1 MQKGKFYCSVCG
13 HVTHHNVLGE
23 KGVSADS
30 NDDFWWHQTYRIVQC
45 CGCDHVSFNL
55 ESVDESMVRYDDID
69 GSEVLYS
76 EYTSYPVAEGN
87 IKPIEFTWN
96 FPKTIYSIYYETLT
110 ALNEKCYF
118 LAGAGFRMII
128 EAICKDKQIKFKN
141 LEAQINGLRK
151 QGIISEADR
160 DRLHTIRFVGNDSVH
175 VTKSPTKED
184 LNLVLEII
192 NGILFNLYVI
202 EDKIKDKLEKPIQT
216 YNDFEALLLEG
227 LASYEIGHVDILRN
241 LLPENRRIIK
251 EDISDFEA
259 QLKQNIDDGKFTKLE
274 LCPTPPEGRRQQYK
288 IVE

>member
-13 HVTHHNVLGE
+13 RITHHNVLFE
-23 KGVSADS
+23 KKTGAGP
-30 NDDFWWHQTYRIVQC
+30 NDDFWWHEEYRVVQC
-45 CGCDHVSFNL
+45 CGCDHISFNL
-55 ESVDESMVRYDDID
+55 ESVDESMVRYNEID
-69 GSEVLYS
+69 GSEELYP

-87 IKPIEFTWN
+87 IQPIEFTWN
-96 FPKTIYSIYYETLT
+96 FPNTIYSIYRETLT

-160 DRLHTIRFVGNDSVH
+160 NRLHTIRFVGNDSVH
-175 VTKSPTKED
+175 VAKSPTKED
-184 LNLVLEII
+184 LNLLLEII

-202 EDKIKDKLEKPIQT
+202 EDKLRGKLEKPIQK
-216 YNDFEALLLEG
+216 YEDFEKLLLDS
-227 LASYEIGHVDILRN
+227 LSSYEVGHVDILRN
-241 LLPENRRIIK
+241 LLPKNRQIIK
-251 EDISDFEA
+251 DDISVFEN
-259 QLKQNIDDGKFTKLE
+259 QLKQNIEIGQFTKLE
-274 LCPTPPEGRRQQYK
+274 LCPTPPDGRRQQYK

>member
-13 HVTHHNVLGE
+13 HITHHDVLFE
-23 KGVSADS
+23 KKVGAGP
-30 NDDFWWHQTYRIVQC
+30 NDDFWWREEYRIVQC
-45 CGCDHVSFNL
+45 CGCDHISFNL
-55 ESVDESMVRYDDID
+55 ESVDESMLRYNEID
-69 GSEVLYS
+69 GSEELHPK
-76 EYTSYPVAEGN
+76 YTSYPVAEGK
-87 IKPIEFTWN
+87 ILPIEFTWN
-96 FPKTIYSIYYETLT
+96 FPDTIYAIYSETLT

-160 DRLHTIRFVGNDSVH
+160 NRLHTIRFVGNDSVH
-175 VTKSPTKED
+175 VAKSPTKED
-184 LNLVLEII
+184 LNLLLEII

-202 EDKIKDKLEKPIQT
+202 EDKLRGKLEKPIQK
-216 YNDFEALLLEG
+216 YEDFEKLLLDS
-227 LASYEIGHVDILRN
+227 LSSYEVGHVDILRN
-241 LLPENRRIIK
+241 LLPENRQIIK
-251 EDISDFEA
+251 DDISVFEN
-259 QLKQNIDDGKFTKLE
+259 QLKQNIETGKFIKLE

>member
-13 HVTHHNVLGE
+13 RITHHDVLFE
-23 KGVSADS
+23 KKTGAGP
-30 NDDFWWHQTYRIVQC
+30 NDDFWWHEEYRVVQC
-45 CGCDHVSFNL
+45 CGCDHISFNL
-55 ESVDESMVRYDDID
+55 ESVDESMVRYNEIN
-69 GSEVLYS
+69 GSEELYP

-87 IKPIEFTWN
+87 IQPIEFTWN
-96 FPKTIYSIYYETLT
+96 FPNTIYSIYRETLT

-141 LEAQINGLRK
+141 LETQINGLRR

-160 DRLHTIRFVGNDSVH
+160 NRLHSIRFVGNDSVH

-184 LNLVLEII
+184 LNLLLEII

-202 EDKIKDKLEKPIQT
+202 EDKLRGKLEKPIQK
-216 YNDFEALLLEG
+216 YEDFERLLLDA
-227 LASYEIGHVDILRN
+227 LSSYEIGHVDILSN
-241 LLPENRRIIK
+241 LLPKNRQLIK
-251 EDISDFEA
+251 DDISTFET
-259 QLKQNIDDGKFTKLE
+259 QLKQNIEEGKFAKLE
-274 LCPTPPEGRRQQYK
+274 LYPTRADRKQQYK

>member
-1 MQKGKFYCSVCG
+1 MPKDKFYCSVCG
-13 HVTHHNVLGE
+13 HITHHQVLGKKE
-23 KGVSADS
+23 VSADR
-30 NDDFWWHQTYRIVQC
+30 NDDFWWHQIYRIVQC
-45 CGCDHVSFNL
+45 CGCDHISFNL
-55 ESVDESMVRYDDID
+55 ESVDESMVRYDEED

-76 EYTSYPVAEGN
+76 EYTSYPIAEDT

-96 FPKTIYSIYYETLT
+96 FPQTIYTIYDETLR
-110 ALNEKCYF
+110 ALNKKCYF

-160 DRLHTIRFVGNDSVH
+160 NRLHTIRFVGNDSVH
-175 VTKSPTKED
+175 VAKSPTKED

-202 EDKIKDKLEKPIQT
+202 EDKIKDKLEKPIQS
-216 YNDFEALLLEG
+216 YQDFENLLLDS
-227 LASYEIGHVDILRN
+227 LSSYEVGHVDILRN

-251 EDISDFEA
+251 DDISVFET
-259 QLKQNIDDGKFTKLE
+259 QLQQNIENGQFTKLE

-288 IVE
+288 IIG

>member
-13 HVTHHNVLGE
+13 CATHHNVLGE

-30 NDDFWWHQTYRIVQC
+30 NDDFWWRQTYRIVQC

>member
-13 HVTHHNVLGE
+13 RITHHDVLFE
-23 KGVSADS
+23 KKTGAGP
-30 NDDFWWHQTYRIVQC
+30 NDDFWWHEEYRVVQC
-45 CGCDHVSFNL
+45 CGCDHISFNL
-55 ESVDESMVRYDDID
+55 ESVDESMVRYNEID
-69 GSEVLYS
+69 GSEELYP

-87 IKPIEFTWN
+87 IQPIEFTWN
-96 FPKTIYSIYYETLT
+96 FPNTIYSIYRETLT

-141 LEAQINGLRK
+141 LETQINGLRR

-160 DRLHTIRFVGNDSVH
+160 NRLHSIRFVGNDSVH

-184 LNLVLEII
+184 LNLLLEII

-202 EDKIKDKLEKPIQT
+202 EDKLGGKLEKPIQK
-216 YNDFEALLLEG
+216 YEDFERLLFDALS
-227 LASYEIGHVDILRN
+227 SYEVGHVDILSN
-241 LLPENRRIIK
+241 LLPKNRQLIK
-251 EDISDFEA
+251 DDISTFET
-259 QLKQNIDDGKFTKLE
+259 QLKQNIEEGKFAKLE
-274 LCPTPPEGRRQQYK
+274 LYPTRADRKQQYK